1 MQCSDFIGL
10 ICDNMDTIQHLVAL
24 CLVNKQFKA
33 TLYSVRCN
41 RNWIALGKKV
51 CGEKFWPTEA
61 DLPAAAMRD
70 ARRLAAACI
79 CPWTSR
85 PLTIKVE
92 ALEAA
97 YSLRGCCSVTAMQF
111 AERSLCLKMRIEPE
125 STVIFDQVKE
135 FAAIVN
141 AETCVE
147 DNVYQH
153 VQSLEEMPFPAEPMT
168 DEEDALLKRAVA
180 HFVPSV
186 YLNHPSKLLR
196 AHLVNQAVVALVFY
210 WDGSDASILFCA
222 TKDLRILRNM
232 PRFISLIK
240 EDRPC
245 VVFRPGQMWTLSDDV
260 EVEYRN
266 PLQPVEE
273 DVPPSHRLDDV
284 FDYVCRG
291 RVGDAIA
298 RFSALGL
305 PLTTRSCIK
314 GLTMMHLAVMANSP
328 VAVVLLAHAGLGVDE
343 LSDSLEELCLPA
355 SCIAGKKDD
364 CTMLLCLIEQGAD
377 VNMQIEAADNGHKS
391 LLHHGIEFGWNAA
404 MILLLVSK
412 GADAN
417 IRASDGTTP
426 LFEVAER
433 MGSQVDSIDITKILC
448 AAGADVNA
456 RAADRTIL
464 CHWMKT
470 AFVPPTLCQLV
481 PILCQ
486 LGCDVDARS
495 GPEQRTPLME
505 IMDHYS
511 SDVIQMLV
519 EGMDADVTLRDANG
533 RTALDIF
540 NGNVEGGRKLTE
552 RAVRI
557 LKKNKTYG
565 YAQVPLAE
573 IRRMRRMLSAP

>member
-1 MQCSDFIGL
+1 MQCSDFITL
-10 ICDNMDTIQHLVAL
+10 ICDNMDTVQHLVAL
-24 CLVNKQFKA
+24 CLVNKQFKT
-33 TLYSVRCN
+33 TLYSARCN

-51 CGEKFWPTEA
+51 CGEEFWPTEA
-61 DLPAAAMRD
+61 DLPAAAFQN

-79 CPWTSR
+79 CPWTVE
-85 PLTIKVE
+85 PLIIKIE
-92 ALEAA
+92 AMEGAFALG
-97 YSLRGCCSVTAMQF
+97 GCCSVTGMQF
-111 AERSLCLKMRIEPE
+111 AARSLCLKMRIDPE
-125 STVIFDQVKE
+125 SNVIFSEVKE
-135 FAAIVN
+135 FASVVN
-141 AETCVE
+141 TETGVE
-147 DNVYQH
+147 HDVLQR
-153 VQSLEEMPFPAEPMT
+153 VESLEDMPFPPAPMT
-168 DEEDALLKRAVA
+168 DEEDALLKQAVA
-180 HFVPSV
+180 HFAPSV

-210 WDGSDASILFCA
+210 WDGSDANILFCA

-232 PRFISLIK
+232 PRFISFIK
-240 EDRPC
+240 EGHPC
-245 VVFRPGQMWTLSDDV
+245 VVFQPGQMWTLSGDV
-260 EVEYRN
+260 EVEYRS
-266 PLQPVEE
+266 PLQPVEGG
-273 DVPPSHRLDDV
+273 VPLSHRLDDV

-291 RVGDAIA
+291 RVHDAIA

-314 GLTMMHLAVMANSP
+314 GLTMMHLAVMADSP
-328 VAVVLLAHAGLGVDE
+328 VAVVLLAQAGLGVDE

-364 CTMLLCLIEQGAD
+364 CTMLLCLIERGAD
-377 VNMQIEAADNGHKS
+377 VNMQIEAGDNGHKS
-391 LLHHGIEFGWNAA
+391 LLHHGIEFGWNTA

-433 MGSQVDSIDITKILC
+433 MGSQADAIDITKILC
-448 AAGADVNA
+448 AGGADVNA

-464 CHWMKT
+464 CHWMET
-470 AFVPPTLCQLV
+470 AFFPPTLCQLV
-481 PILCQ
+481 PVLCR
-486 LGCDVDARS
+486 LGCDVNARS
-495 GPEQRTPLME
+495 GQEQRTPLME
-505 IMDHYS
+505 IMDHYN

-519 EGMDADVTLRDANG
+519 EGMGADVTLKDATG

-552 RAVRI
+552 RSVRL
-557 LKKNKTYG
+557 LKRNKTYG

-573 IRRMRRMLSAP
+573 IRRIRRMLAVE